1 MSEGTFL
8 EESLLNFK
16 RLSLISSDNRN
27 ALAFLKID
35 LGCLVYEPALAGLL
49 SSLSTQNQVLNPRP
63 ECRQDEAMSEQ
74 GNNIPL
80 FQSASLVKLK
90 IIKSLWIPRSVPCLN
105 RGIHPASD
113 QSVRCFWS
121 QTYVPHRHSH

>member
-27 ALAFLKID
+27 ALAFLRLD

-63 ECRQDEAMSEQ
+63 ECRQEEAMSEQ
-74 GNNIPL
+74 GNNIP
-80 FQSASLVKLK
+80 SYSK
-90 IIKSLWIPRSVPCLN
+90 VPLL
-105 RGIHPASD
+105 
-113 QSVRCFWS
+113 
-121 QTYVPHRHSH
+121 